1 MWFLA
6 TPVGGAGIAAG
17 KHTGA
22 QQLVASE
29 TGEES
34 LTSRV
39 KTVHRYIT
47 VERPLGED
55 TAQYEGC
62 REMERGMSQ
71 TGGHGR
77 DIIKLRKSEILVR
90 DEVRKER
97 WRVLFSSS

>member
-22 QQLVASE
+22 LQLVASE

-62 REMERGMSQ
+62 RETRRGMSQ

-90 DEVRKER
+90 GEVKKER
-97 WRVLFSSS
+97 RRVFF